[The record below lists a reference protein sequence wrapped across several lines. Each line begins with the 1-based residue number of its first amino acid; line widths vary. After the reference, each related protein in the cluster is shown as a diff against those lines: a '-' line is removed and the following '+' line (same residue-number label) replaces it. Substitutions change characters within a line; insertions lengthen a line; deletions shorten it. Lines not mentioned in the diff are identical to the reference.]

1 VKNFAPESH
10 PTVRDPE
17 DDAAL
22 LAERLQQAHNIAFSR
37 HSGSKRGCVLSQ
49 SDTIN
54 AMGNGAVVALTGG
67 ARSLDHELAAAFK
80 ATNLRDD
87 NG

>member
-1 VKNFAPESH
+1 MTPPSSLSDCN
-10 PTVRDPE
+10 
-17 DDAAL
+17 
-22 LAERLQQAHNIAFSR
+22 
-37 HSGSKRGCVLSQ
+37 KRTISPFNATPVPNEGASCRNLNRNR
-49 SDTIN
+49 TIN